1 METHDPRGRACLEP
15 RDLCRGQ
22 MTLPQPKY
30 ISCGPPGF
38 REDFKGVFFRYIK
51 SMENLDPR
59 AQGLIGRIYVWDH

>member
-22 MTLPQPKY
+22 MTLPQTKY

-38 REDFKGVFFRYIK
+38 REDFKGFFFDILSLWK
-51 SMENLDPR
+51 ILIPGPR
-59 AQGLIGRIYVWDH
+59 A